1 MAMKLLRISGRAGML
16 AQRQPRAA
24 IGGAVLGCIMF
35 AELLAAAMLRG
46 GV

>member
-1 MAMKLLRISGRAGML
+1 MATKLLQISGRAGML

-24 IGGAVLGCIMF
+24 IGGAMLGCMF
-35 AELLAAAMLRG
+35 AELIAAAMVRG